1 MSDGDLVPAVALPEF
16 QPTEIHRDNRV
27 WFDARDIHEYVQSKQ
42 QFANWIQ
49 KRIAEIGAVEG
60 VDYLINKFIKQ
71 VNGQG
76 RQVTE
81 YYVTPI
87 MGQELGMLERNARGR
102 VIRLW
107 FIARNQK
114 LESMEANPVTQLA
127 DILDDPALNNQLM
140 LELTHRVQKLKLE
153 NQAQAQDIEVKTG
166 IIKVQAETIQELA
179 PKAAAADRLISA
191 EGSKLIK
198 VCAKDLKIP
207 LRAFVDPLPPEYLP
221 DSGQS
226 FEAHHYNFS
235 G

>member
-1 MSDGDLVPAVALPEF
+1 VAAVALPEF

-27 WFDARDIHEYVQSKQ
+27 WYDARDIHEYVQSKQ

-60 VDYLINKFIKQ
+60 VDYVINKFI
-71 VNGQG
+71 NNPLGG
-76 RQVTE
+76 RPTLE

-127 DILDDPALNNQLM
+127 DILDNPALNNQLM
-140 LELTHRVQKLKLE
+140 LELSHRVQKLKQE
-153 NQAQAQDIEVKTG
+153 NQIQAQDIEVKSET
-166 IIKVQAETIQELA
+166 IKVQAETIQDLA
-179 PKAAAADRLISA
+179 PKAAAADRLMSA
-191 EGSKLIK
+191 GGSMF
-198 VCAKDLKIP
+198 
-207 LRAFVDPLPPEYLP
+207 RFTE
-221 DSGQS
+221 SGT
-226 FEAHHYNFS
+226 EV